1 MILKSSTTIIKA
13 EIAFFRKEF
22 KKLIRIYNDKVD
34 NYLKKKYYFQNIEEI
49 INDENM
55 NRFSK
60 INFEYFN
67 LAKEFRNFALRY
79 NVSHD
84 HISESVLND
93 IVKRPIE
100 YILHRRQS
108 DYDTDSETDSDDD
121 NEKRIHNNEKTINN
135 TLKQQIDDISQEK
148 VISKNLK
155 QVLNFKRFYNK

>member
-1 MILKSSTTIIKA
+1 
-13 EIAFFRKEF
+13 
-22 KKLIRIYNDKVD
+22 
-34 NYLKKKYYFQNIEEI
+34 
-49 INDENM
+49 M

>member
-1 MILKSSTTIIKA
+1 
-13 EIAFFRKEF
+13 
-22 KKLIRIYNDKVD
+22 
-34 NYLKKKYYFQNIEEI
+34 
-49 INDENM
+49 M

-60 INFEYFN
+60 INFEYLN
-67 LAKEFRNFALRY
+67 IAKEFRNFVLRY

-135 TLKQQIDDISQEK
+135 TLKQQIDDIS
-148 VISKNLK
+148 
-155 QVLNFKRFYNK
+155 